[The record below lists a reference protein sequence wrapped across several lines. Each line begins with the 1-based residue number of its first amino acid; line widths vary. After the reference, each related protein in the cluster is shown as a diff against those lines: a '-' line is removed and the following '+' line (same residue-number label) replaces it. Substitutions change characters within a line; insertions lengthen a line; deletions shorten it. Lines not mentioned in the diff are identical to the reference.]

1 MSGKPGRWSN
11 INDAIHDGDSRAF
24 VEDSGTGSFNV
35 VIDGTTVQTWLVA
48 GPTFPTGVLDVGVD
62 DTQRGI
68 INVYGHGAATREGGS
83 IKIYSAADHDTVL
96 DYMELWWDQD
106 DFEFAPNG
114 NSALE
119 WNGHISKWI
128 FFEDVYFDGATLDVG
143 ELVSDVDT
151 RNINMQ
157 TSNAGAYAK
166 LRMSADLAGTQGAQ
180 IQMDTSNDYDTAIE
194 NYFIDVLEDDLR
206 IGPDTVPTALV
217 YSGGSNQWEI
227 NAPVYTDQTVKL
239 AGNVDL
245 SDGTVYGFGIGTGT
259 AAGELSMLGQVT
271 GSVEGGK
278 LHLNTAVDHDTTY
291 TRYTLEASSDT
302 LVLKDNLTNVFLVRG
317 GGDIEFT
324 RDIYL
329 DAVTLDAGE
338 GGLNVTAGAWTIGNN
353 TVEVSASELNTLSGG
368 LNVTAGEW
376 TIGNNTIE
384 VSASE
389 LNTLYNVTPG
399 AVAASKVVV
408 VDASRNLSA
417 ATGSRI
423 NNLTIDGD
431 FKADDI
437 SIGGDT
443 LTIGV
448 DAPDAIYIKNYA
460 NDEVFIVDGDQNCF
474 HYSYDGAA
482 ELYHAGVKK
491 FETTATGAT
500 ITGELIA
507 GQVTGLNAPN
517 AAGEAVRTTTNIT
530 EANLLALTGGGATT
544 LHSHAWPLGD
554 VVGPGSSID
563 NAITLF
569 NLTTGK
575 LIKESAVTITSGVIA
590 GVGLALT
597 SPIINTILT
606 AATKTGAT
614 FTEDGAAEL
623 YYAGSKKLE
632 TTATGAGVLSDSLGI
647 EFGAGNDAD
656 IIYDGDELV
665 IRTDKIAASDLVID
679 CGTEKTLVLTTPV
692 WEDAVV
698 PMAALRLGGA
708 NPAGEIA
715 YRGGIAAEFVDTSD
729 NYVYM
734 TIQLPHSYKEGTDIE
749 LHLHWTTNG
758 NGAAGG
764 AGTENIGWIA
774 TSSASSPTLDGSEF
788 WPAQTTHAEVIVDVN
803 AFTQHDH
810 WATDIATIS
819 GIGMKASE
827 CIIISFHRNTGVANN
842 SSLHAIVV
850 SADAHFQ
857 KDTIGSRTEYAK

>member
-399 AVAASKVVV
+399 EVSASKAIV

-437 SIGGDT
+437 SIGDDT

-448 DAPDAIYIKNYA
+448 DDPDAIYIKNYA
-460 NDEVFIVDGDQNCF
+460 NDEVFIVAGEQNCF
-474 HYSYDGAA
+474 HYSY
-482 ELYHAGVKK
+482 
-491 FETTATGAT
+491 
-500 ITGELIA
+500 
-507 GQVTGLNAPN
+507 
-517 AAGEAVRTTTNIT
+517 
-530 EANLLALTGGGATT
+530 
-544 LHSHAWPLGD
+544 
-554 VVGPGSSID
+554 
-563 NAITLF
+563 
-569 NLTTGK
+569 
-575 LIKESAVTITSGVIA
+575 
-590 GVGLALT
+590 
-597 SPIINTILT
+597 
-606 AATKTGAT
+606 
-614 FTEDGAAEL
+614 DGAAEL

-819 GIGMKASE
+819 GTGMKASE